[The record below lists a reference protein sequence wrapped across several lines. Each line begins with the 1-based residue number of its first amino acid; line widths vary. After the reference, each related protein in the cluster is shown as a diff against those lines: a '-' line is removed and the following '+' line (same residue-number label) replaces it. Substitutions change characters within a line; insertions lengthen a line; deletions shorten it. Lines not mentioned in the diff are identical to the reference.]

1 MWKAKLNLNWKYFE
15 TKIKKKHLL
24 FIPLERNDRKQKQ
37 RGHIFTHIFIYKNTK
52 KKKRTHKI
60 HPVEDERKF
69 PIISVMFFRFQFDFV
84 CLFCL
89 SRQSYHFGPFSWRVN
104 TNNRKQPMSLINRF
118 DCKQTEA
125 QGHQMQSD
133 RYIRET
139 RLFVGFEMLLTD
151 KPREIH
157 NIERK
162 VDGMPMDSV
171 RLSMV

>member
-1 MWKAKLNLNWKYFE
+1 
-15 TKIKKKHLL
+15 
-24 FIPLERNDRKQKQ
+24 
-37 RGHIFTHIFIYKNTK
+37 
-52 KKKRTHKI
+52 
-60 HPVEDERKF
+60 
-69 PIISVMFFRFQFDFV
+69 
-84 CLFCL
+84 
-89 SRQSYHFGPFSWRVN
+89 
-104 TNNRKQPMSLINRF
+104 MSLINRF